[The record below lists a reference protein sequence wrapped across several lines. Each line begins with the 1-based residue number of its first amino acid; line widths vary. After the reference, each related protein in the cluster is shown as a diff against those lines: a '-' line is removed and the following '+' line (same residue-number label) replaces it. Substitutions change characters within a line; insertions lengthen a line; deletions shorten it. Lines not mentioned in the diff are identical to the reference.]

1 MTIDKAIHT
10 FHRSGFSLLLLIF
23 VLVLSGCRND
33 EEQPDDEQQ
42 PMHFIGQIKGALNAD
57 WRNGDRIG
65 VFAIRSGSTLTP
77 NSIIENNANLPFI
90 TSGDAVFRA
99 QIQHIDRP
107 EADSAM
113 DFIAYYPF
121 ISGVTEFVPIHI
133 ATQTEFL
140 YSNNLRGV
148 SNASTGDYTLI
159 FRQPLARI
167 VINITPKTTEA
178 NLANLR
184 AVMHGA
190 KTQAAF
196 YLATGYLSID
206 NNSVEPVSLTVS
218 NRDNGQKQISM
229 LMLPTADFQNIT
241 IEFSTSKES
250 YTWAL
255 PEALVAGQTHTFA
268 VGLALEDDIDPDAPI
283 VLYPERP
290 SALYQFWELP
300 VYKRGVR
307 PPNTVELRH
316 KVGDRS
322 WLNQSLPLP
331 DGTIRNFTVLFDTE
345 NRLPL
350 WVAYPLHPIYLY
362 TGNRTDEWVTDPL
375 LSAAYQPF
383 LSNRGWRSLTD
394 LQYDRGHVLPSADRN
409 ATPQLNATTFF
420 TTNVVVQSGAMN
432 RGVWENLE
440 RQVREWSR
448 TNPTDTI
455 YIVSGQ
461 ILHPTP
467 LFAAADNN
475 GVPSAK
481 PAYMYKALLR
491 RNMHTGTFTSIG
503 FKMENTDNSAPHTQR
518 VVSVAQ
524 LEEITGFRF
533 FPRLPASVAEEVK
546 GNVNISAF

>member
-1 MTIDKAIHT
+1 MTIDNTIHT

-23 VLVLSGCRND
+23 VIVLSGCRGS
-33 EEQPDDEQQ
+33 EEQPYEEQ
-42 PMHFIGQIKGALNAD
+42 PIHFIGQIEGASNAD

-65 VFAIRSGSTLTP
+65 VFAIRSGSTLSP
-77 NSIIENNANLPFI
+77 NTIIDNNTNLPFI
-90 TSGDAVFRA
+90 TSGDAVFHA
-99 QIQHIDRP
+99 QIQQIDRQ
-107 EADSAM
+107 ENGSAM

-121 ISGVTEFVPIHI
+121 VSGVTEFVPIHI
-133 ATQTEFL
+133 ATQTEFR

-148 SNASTGDYTLI
+148 SSTSANNYTLI

-167 VINITPKTTEA
+167 VLNISPTTSEA
-178 NLANLR
+178 NLTNLR

-190 KTQAAF
+190 KTRADF
-196 YLATGYLSID
+196 CLANGCLSVD
-206 NNSVEPVSLTVS
+206 YNSAEPVSLTVS

-229 LMLPTADFQNIT
+229 LMFPTADFQNIT

-255 PEALVAGQTHTFA
+255 TEALVAGQTHTFT
-268 VGLALEDDIDPDAPI
+268 VGLALEDDINPDAPI

-290 SALYQFWELP
+290 AALYQFWELP
-300 VYKRGVR
+300 VYTRGVR

-331 DGTIRNFTVLFDTE
+331 DGTIRNFTVLFDTK

-350 WVAYPLHPIYLY
+350 WVAYPLHPIYLH
-362 TGNRTDEWVTDPL
+362 TGNRTDEWITDPL

-383 LSNRGWRSLTD
+383 LSNRGWRSLTG

-440 RQVREWSR
+440 SQVRAWSR
-448 TNPTDTI
+448 ANPTDTI

-467 LFAAADNN
+467 IFAAADNN

-491 RNMHTGTFTSIG
+491 RNMRTGTFTSIG

-533 FPRLPASVAEEVK
+533 FPRLPANVAEEVK
-546 GNVNISAF
+546 GNVNIGAF